1 MDPAHKPEL
10 VNVLRTL
17 LTDVFTA
24 QYEGATHQKL
34 ARAFGYADGYMRALL
49 EAGVAHK
56 EELIGI
62 VIEERRRKFD
72 EAA

>member
-1 MDPAHKPEL
+1 MEHKPAL
-10 VNVLRTL
+10 VQVLRSL

-34 ARAFGYADGYMRALL
+34 ARAFGYADGYMRAVL
-49 EAGVAHK
+49 EAGIVTK
-56 EELIGI
+56 QELLGI
-62 VIEERRRKFD
+62 VQEERRRTFR